1 MHKNNVYI
9 VDDHEIFRD
18 GLKSIINN
26 EEIGL
31 VIGEAKNGQ
40 EFLDKLDLE
49 ENIPDIVLMDIDMP
63 IMNGVEATRLA
74 IERYPELKVLALTMF
89 GDESYYY
96 KMVDAGAKGFL
107 LKTSGITDLENAIA
121 TVSGG
126 DVFFSSEI
134 LHRIISTFNRRTS
147 NNMSAASAAKL
158 TEREHEI
165 LKLICNGFTNE
176 RIGEELFISPQ
187 TVKGHRSKLLE
198 KTGSNNT
205 ASLVI
210 YAIKNNIIEL

>member
-147 NNMSAASAAKL
+147 NNLSAASAAKL